1 MIHSLK
7 KIASMKVL
15 NKWFLFYINLC
26 IKLNMVLMIYLEILN
41 NVSIMLVLH
50 FFILPHR
57 AISFFFFFT
66 QAQMVA
72 YQQLEQLLVG

>member
-1 MIHSLK
+1 
-7 KIASMKVL
+7 MKVL

-57 AISFFFFFT
+57 AISLSAYRLLFFFT